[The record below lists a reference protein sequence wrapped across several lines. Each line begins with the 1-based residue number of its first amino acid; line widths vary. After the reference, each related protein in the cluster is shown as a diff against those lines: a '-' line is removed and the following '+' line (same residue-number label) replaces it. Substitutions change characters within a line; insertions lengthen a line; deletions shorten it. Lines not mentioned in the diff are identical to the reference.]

1 MHKRYALWFHRMIA
15 PAALVL
21 VAPVILAQ
29 APPAPAPASAPAS
42 TAAPAASEGAAA
54 PLAPAPV
61 APAVDEASSYS
72 IGLVLGSQLRS
83 SGLEESLLLE
93 AVMRGFKEG
102 LGGKVLDP
110 QDKDRAMQLMR
121 TGRDAAAARNRATA
135 RDFLAKNSTVP
146 GITATASGLQYQIF
160 DAGDAKKAS
169 PTLTDR
175 VTVNYR
181 GRLIDGTEFDNSD
194 KHAQAATFTLNGI
207 LKGWREAIQLMKPG
221 AKWRLFVPPELGYD
235 LNGPPG
241 IPPGSLLIFDVELLK
256 VEPPAVMSPQGPKDH
271 KGAVPATPRKPA
283 PAKPPGAPAAAP

>member
-1 MHKRYALWFHRMIA
+1 M
-15 PAALVL
+15 
-21 VAPVILAQ
+21 
-29 APPAPAPASAPAS
+29 
-42 TAAPAASEGAAA
+42 
-54 PLAPAPV
+54 
-61 APAVDEASSYS
+61 DEASSYS

-83 SGLEESLLLE
+83 SGLDESLLLD
-93 AVMRGFKEG
+93 AVMHGFKDG

-121 TGRDAAAARNRATA
+121 AGRDAAAARNRVIA
-135 RDFLAKNSTVP
+135 RDFLAKNSTAS
-146 GITATASGLQYQIF
+146 GITTTASGLQYQVF

-169 PTLTDR
+169 PTLKDR

-207 LKGWREAIQLMKPG
+207 LKGWREAMQLMRPG

-241 IPPGSLLIFDVELLK
+241 IPPGSLLIYDVELLK
-256 VEPPAVMSPQGPKDH
+256 VEPPAVMAPQAPKNQ
-271 KGAVPATPRKPA
+271 KGARPAAPGKPAVVMPPPTKVPA
-283 PAKPPGAPAAAP
+283 GQGGS